1 MFRLL
6 EILNYKIVKIKRSIG
21 KIIMLGGCFIMF
33 LFNRKSIV
41 KITGALSLLFLVG
54 CTNSQKSSLNSDA
67 NKVKNDVNNISS
79 KTYIN
84 GPKKN
89 QKNNSAQ
96 NVVLAD
102 IRTYAIQGKVINSD
116 YTIKNTNITSVQKML
131 GKPDSSTWIA
141 SAKGLYSTYSKHNI
155 VFGSNKGGQIFEIR
169 SLDPKLNK
177 ISLSM
182 VKSNFGTPK
191 YDVKTGGRE
200 TIGYTAGDQFK
211 ILFVF
216 PEPTKSNP
224 DPLMSNY
231 SVLYPA
237 GTVNS
242 MANDRGRQW

>member
-1 MFRLL
+1 
-6 EILNYKIVKIKRSIG
+6 
-21 KIIMLGGCFIMF
+21 MF

-41 KITGALSLLFLVG
+41 KITGALSLVLLVG

-67 NKVKNDVNNISS
+67 NKAKNDINNISS
-79 KTYIN
+79 KSYIN
-84 GPKKN
+84 GPKQN

-96 NVVLAD
+96 NVLLAD
-102 IRTYAIQGKVINSD
+102 IRTYATQGKVINSD
-116 YTIKNTNITSVQKML
+116 YTIKNTNITSVQKRL
-131 GKPDSSTWIA
+131 GKPDSSAWVT

-169 SLDPKLNK
+169 SLDPRINK

-182 VKSNFGTPK
+182 VRANFGTPQH
-191 YDVKTGGRE
+191 DVKTGGRE
-200 TIGYTAGDQFK
+200 IIGYTSGEQFK

-216 PEPTKSNP
+216 PEPTKNKP
-224 DPLMSNY
+224 DPLMNNY

-237 GTVNS
+237 GTANS